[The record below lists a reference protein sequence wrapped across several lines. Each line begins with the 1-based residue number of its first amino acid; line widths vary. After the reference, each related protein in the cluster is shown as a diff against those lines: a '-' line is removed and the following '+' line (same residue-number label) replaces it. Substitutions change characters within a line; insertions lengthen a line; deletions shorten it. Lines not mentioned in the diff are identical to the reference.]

1 MSMIASNAPGVNLSV
16 GLIKFPAA
24 LLIKQS
30 IDLKCLKPVSITFFT
45 SSWFLTSPAIA
56 IVLLFEILLNSSAVL
71 SMTFCLL
78 LVIIILAPNFFH
90 Q

>member
-30 IDLKCLKPVSITFFT
+30 IDLKCLKPASITFFT
-45 SSWFLTSPAIA
+45 SS
-56 IVLLFEILLNSSAVL
+56 
-71 SMTFCLL
+71 
-78 LVIIILAPNFFH
+78 
-90 Q
+90 